1 MAKLIVKDP
10 KTGEEREMTERS
22 FQLAGQKRGFTIVR
36 KVEAPKSEIQKL
48 MDQKIAEKAAKQA
61 ETQQPPQQTV
71 ATTPE
76 EITEPETEKK
86 KPGRKPKNA

>member
-22 FQLAGQKRGFTIVR
+22 FQLAGSKRGFKIVG

-48 MDQKIAEKAAKQA
+48 MDQKRAEKASQQA
-61 ETQQPPQQTV
+61 ETLAEKTV
-71 ATTPE
+71 NVHA
-76 EITEPETEKK
+76 EPEPEVKEQKK
-86 KPGRKPKNA
+86 RGPKPKNTEA